1 MRNVAELLVPA
12 IRWDTTTGFTR
23 ERNRIARA
31 LELGVGGFVLRG
43 GPEAEVR
50 SLIKD
55 IRQASKIP
63 LLIGAEL
70 ERGAGQQFPGT
81 TGLPPLAAIAA
92 LNDPNLVQ
100 RAAKLTAREA
110 RPLGVNWG
118 FAPMCDLRM
127 NPANVRTTVD
137 GIAGNADEIG
147 VIAAN
152 WIEACQHEGMLA
164 CAKHFPGAGRVGE
177 SNGTGVPPVDVPRSL
192 LFENEFKPF
201 RAAISSR
208 VASMLVAHVS
218 YPSLDASES
227 PATFSS
233 VILRYLLREKYG
245 FEGLV
250 ASDVLQVRSPLTP
263 EDEADIAMRALDAGC
278 DVLLGPSHLD
288 SLVDTLER
296 CVRDGPLYEDRI
308 EQSRR
313 RRLKWAQWAA
323 PQTDF
328 RRVSG
333 SDVAWALQLSERVI
347 TMIRGNA
354 PRVGKAL
361 EIVIVDDDE
370 SGPSGHPRLAFAQAF
385 ESAQVA
391 ASVVEGPTSG
401 LDAPV
406 YVAVFGELRGDRHDV
421 AYHRETLDRVAEV
434 CVEATKQRREAVIV
448 LFAPPVLASQ
458 IRGSAP
464 IVCGWSGDRCMQEA
478 VARWLA
484 RPAYPA
490 VRPRCPTRRS
500 DAGSDCRVG
509 PPGFQFSGRRS
520 MPILRACNA
529 TSFATASVRSSA
541 CLPRP
546 RSAAPATRRHRR
558 VIRRPPR

>member
-1 MRNVAELLVPA
+1 MHVVASDYARMRNVAELLVPA
-12 IRWDTTTGFTR
+12 IRWEPTNGFAR
-23 ERNRIARA
+23 ERGRIARA
-31 LELGVGGFVLRG
+31 LELGVGGFVLHG

-50 SLIKD
+50 GLIKD
-55 IRQASKIP
+55 LRQASKIP

-70 ERGAGQQFPGT
+70 ERGVGQQFSGT

-118 FAPMCDLRM
+118 FAPLCDLRM
-127 NPANVRTTVD
+127 NSANVRTSVD
-137 GIAGNADEIG
+137 GIVGTADEVG
-147 VIAAN
+147 AIAAY

-164 CAKHFPGAGRVGE
+164 CAKHFPGAGRIGDA
-177 SNGTGVPPVDVPRSL
+177 NGTPMPSVDVPRSL

-201 RAAISSR
+201 RAAIASR
-208 VASMLVAHVS
+208 VASMLVADVS

-250 ASDVLQVRSPLTP
+250 ASDVLEARSPMSP
-263 EDEADIAMRALDAGC
+263 EDEADVAMRALDAGC
-278 DVLLGPSHLD
+278 DVLLAPTHLD

-347 TMIRGNA
+347 SMVRGAA
-354 PRVGKAL
+354 PRAAKSI
-361 EIVIVDDDE
+361 EIIVIDDDE
-370 SGPSGHPRLAFAQAF
+370 TCPSPHPRTILSRTLEA
-385 ESAQVA
+385 SGISVA
-391 ASVVEGPTSG
+391 VVDAPTDG
-401 LDAPV
+401 RDTPV
-406 YVAVFGELRGDRHDV
+406 YVALFGELRGDRHEV
-421 AYHRETLDRVAEV
+421 AYQPSTLERVATACETAARTRRET
-434 CVEATKQRREAVIV
+434 VI
-448 LFAPPVLASQ
+448 LHFAPPVLASQ
-458 IRGSAP
+458 LRGSVP
-464 IVCGWSGDRCMQEA
+464 IVCAWSGDRCMQEA
-478 VARWLA
+478 VARWL
-484 RPAYPA
+484 
-490 VRPRCPTRRS
+490 VRP
-500 DAGSDCRVG
+500 
-509 PPGFQFSGRRS
+509 
-520 MPILRACNA
+520 
-529 TSFATASVRSSA
+529 SA
-541 CLPRP
+541 
-546 RSAAPATRRHRR
+546 
-558 VIRRPPR
+558 

>member
-1 MRNVAELLVPA
+1 VADSYERSCSNGSLALPVESDYAPMRNVAELLVPA

-23 ERNRIARA
+23 ERDRIARA
-31 LELGVGGFVLRG
+31 LELGVGGFVLHG

-70 ERGAGQQFPGT
+70 ERGVGQQFSGT

-92 LNDPNLVQ
+92 LGDPNLVQ

-118 FAPMCDLRM
+118 FAPTCDLRT
-127 NPANVRTTVD
+127 NPANVRTSLD
-137 GIAGNADEIG
+137 GITGSPDDIG
-147 VIAAN
+147 AIASL

-177 SNGTGVPPVDVPRSL
+177 VDGTSVPPVDVPRSI
-192 LFENEFKPF
+192 LFDHEFKPF

-250 ASDVLQVRSPLTP
+250 ASDVLQARGPLSP
-263 EDEADIAMRALDAGC
+263 EDEADVAMRALDAGC

-288 SLVDTLER
+288 SLVDTLDR

-323 PQTDF
+323 PQTDY

-333 SDVAWALQLSERVI
+333 SDVAWAHQLAERAV
-347 TMIRGNA
+347 TPIRGA
-354 PRVGKAL
+354 VTRPDQEV

-370 SGPSGHPRLAFAQAF
+370 PCVPAHPRTVFAQAL
-385 ESAQVA
+385 ESSQLATSIVSEPTA
-391 ASVVEGPTSG
+391 DRSV
-401 LDAPV
+401 PV
-406 YVAVFGELRGDRHDV
+406 FVAVFGELRGSRHDV
-421 AYHRETLDRVAEV
+421 AYRPETLEKISEV
-434 CVEATKQRREAVIV
+434 CLAAARERRHAVIV

-458 IRGSAP
+458 ILGSAP
-464 IVCGWSGDRCMQEA
+464 IICAWSSDRCMQEA
-478 VARWLA
+478 AARW
-484 RPAYPA
+484 
-490 VRPRCPTRRS
+490 V
-500 DAGSDCRVG
+500 
-509 PPGFQFSGRRS
+509 
-520 MPILRACNA
+520 LR
-529 TSFATASVRSSA
+529 
-541 CLPRP
+541 
-546 RSAAPATRRHRR
+546 
-558 VIRRPPR
+558 